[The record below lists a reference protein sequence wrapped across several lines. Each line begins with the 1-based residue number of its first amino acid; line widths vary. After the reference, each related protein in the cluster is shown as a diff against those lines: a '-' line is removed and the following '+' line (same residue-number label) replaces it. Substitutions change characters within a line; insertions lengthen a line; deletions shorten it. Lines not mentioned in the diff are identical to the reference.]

1 MGYHFKFIKNTTI
14 ISYMGC
20 MAKQIIF
27 KGNFGTHRINI
38 GDEIK
43 CRPLMIGLKGRN
55 QNARTKKCVT
65 LQFIHI

>member
-1 MGYHFKFIKNTTI
+1 
-14 ISYMGC
+14 MGC